1 MTIAN
6 RNKRVTFQRRGTGQ
20 SATGQPNGTFTN
32 VMTIW
37 AAINPISGR
46 EYFNASGERAEV
58 THKIDVRYCSELA
71 DLKPKDRALYGSRV
85 FNIRSVINVEER
97 GRKLLLMCTEHVN

>member
-1 MTIAN
+1 MN
-6 RNKRVTFQRRGTGQ
+6 RNQRVTFQRRGAGQ
-20 SATGQPNGTFTN
+20 SSTGQPNGTFADVIT
-32 VMTIW
+32 TW
-37 AAINPISGR
+37 AAIEPVSGR

-58 THKIDVRYCSELA
+58 THKIEVQACSELA

-97 GRKLLLMCTEHVN
+97 GRKLLLMCSEHVN